1 MPTCV
6 KPPPRHVPKHKG
18 IEGIMD
24 AGSKSTQIWVSLAR
38 PLTKAV
44 TTSLGAMS
52 ANTNPYS
59 ASGHPALSLPV
70 GFSPPSDA
78 DVWTEEDRH
87 IRLPVGLQIVAA
99 KFNEMDIF
107 IAADAWERAYGQGRK
122 DMFGL
127 DRVGKPQGTQEKHDE
142 DK

>member
-1 MPTCV
+1 
-6 KPPPRHVPKHKG
+6 
-18 IEGIMD
+18 
-24 AGSKSTQIWVSLAR
+24 
-38 PLTKAV
+38 
-44 TTSLGAMS
+44 MS

-122 DMFGL
+122 DTFGL
-127 DRVGKPQGTQEKHDE
+127 DRVGKPRESKRSTTRTSKTLTQTNSKGHYVARINLYIEHS
-142 DK
+142 